1 MHIEDLL
8 RSIVEAG
15 ASDIHL
21 TAPYPPVVRIDGELI
36 HHNDL
41 PNMTNKDVEQFFN
54 DVTTEEQRKLFS
66 REMELD
72 FAHSIPEVGR
82 FRANA
87 AMQNLFGTLDFE
99 LWIFLISTE
108 SPI

>member
-1 MHIEDLL
+1 MHIEDLI

-54 DVTTEEQRKLFS
+54 DVTNDSSWAIRRVIVSDVLPIKACTICLVS
-66 REMELD
+66 REVRYFNSEL
-72 FAHSIPEVGR
+72 
-82 FRANA
+82 
-87 AMQNLFGTLDFE
+87 
-99 LWIFLISTE
+99 IF
-108 SPI
+108 